1 MIETK
6 EQYEEIMRHTPFYE
20 GGETGAVRE
29 TIEALRKAVKQAPK
43 IIKRE
48 SGINPCAFCWA
59 YPADDHYAH
68 CAYAALPDWLKED
81 G

>member
-29 TIEALRKAVKQAPK
+29 TIEALREVAKLLHYSPKHGGSVTFNDKELGKAL
-43 IIKRE
+43 
-48 SGINPCAFCWA
+48 
-59 YPADDHYAH
+59 D
-68 CAYAALPDWLKED
+68 ALPDWLKED